1 MHKNTISL
9 TNLPLNKTAKIT
21 DLEGGQEFQRKLR
34 VMGIREGQKIKTI
47 SKQPFKG
54 PLTVIVNGCQMTLGR
69 GMANKITVE
78 EL

>member
-1 MHKNTISL
+1 MDKKTISL
-9 TNLPLNKTAKIT
+9 TNLPSNKRAKIIS
-21 DLEGGQEFQRKLR
+21 LEGGHGFQRRLR
-34 VMGIREGQKIKTI
+34 VMGIREGQTIKTV

-54 PLTVIVNGCQMTLGR
+54 PLTVTVNGCQMTLGR

>member
-9 TNLPLNKTAKIT
+9 TNLPLNKTAKII

-34 VMGIREGQKIKTI
+34 VMGIREGQTIKTI

-54 PLTVIVNGCQMTLGR
+54 PLTVTVNGCQMTLGR
-69 GMANKITVE
+69 GMANKIIVE